1 MFPVRTTAR
10 FDVNIR
16 RITQNLY
23 FSGIEDPDQ
32 GLKTSL
38 VAALVNVRTFP
49 EAYPR
54 TGKARR
60 RFVFEFRS
68 IPHVVLYAFDGELVV
83 LHDIHFARSAQTAHW
98 LSEGSDAVFLHGSAR
113 GGTLRDFNRR
123 SLRRT

>member
-16 RITQNLY
+16 RIT
-23 FSGIEDPDQ
+23 
-32 GLKTSL
+32 
-38 VAALVNVRTFP
+38 
-49 EAYPR
+49 R

-98 LSEGSDAVFLHGSAR
+98 LSE
-113 GGTLRDFNRR
+113 
-123 SLRRT
+123 